1 MPLRFGK
8 HGPIL
13 KLLLR
18 KTIPC
23 LALSTNG
30 FTVLFWGSI
39 QQRRHS
45 TKLLS
50 SLSPQEVLH
59 GPKEV
64 INQSGAIS
72 LAIGRKRE
80 TSSYFTL
87 LFLPIQQRPFI
98 FRRRSIVLSQKAGKI
113 FRSPGMKKA
122 MR

>member
-39 QQRRHS
+39 RRRRHS
-45 TKLLS
+45 KKLLS

-72 LAIGRKRE
+72 LATGRKRE
-80 TSSYFTL
+80 TNFFFML
-87 LFLPIQQRPFI
+87 LFLLMQQRLFI
-98 FRRRSIVLSQKAGKI
+98 FRRRNIILSQKAGKI